1 MGPRIIAV
9 GGGKGGVGKS
19 LISGNVAVALAD
31 AGHRVVLVDADLGA
45 ANQHTLFGIDRPGSS
60 LQQLLSN
67 EVKTLEEIAMPT
79 RVPNLRLVVGTG
91 AVLGAANINHGQK
104 VKVLRQIRKLDADV
118 VVVDVG
124 AGTSHNTVDF
134 FDIGDVRVV
143 VVTPQLTS
151 IQNAYAFLKAAVLRL
166 CRHTAEDAE
175 KAALLE
181 GAVGPRETERV
192 DEILKRVE
200 AQDAEFAARLRGVI
214 GAFDARLVGN
224 MITETNDLG
233 IFQGVARMVRDFL
246 GVPAQVACHLRTS
259 RFVHQSVNRRVP
271 FLAAGVDDDNARILR
286 RFAHTLLQ
294 ASGPLALG
302 IPNPGAAARGASTA
316 AQKPEDL
323 LRHHDRLSVSWSADL
338 IRDGQ
343 SAPVRVTDVSA
354 GGVGIETTQSLTEG
368 ERCTLA
374 LLEPGLRLDVPTR
387 VRHLG
392 PSATH
397 AGLAFEAE
405 SELVA
410 RILTAARQIANPGP
424 RVQLTA

>member
-19 LISGNVAVALAD
+19 LIAGNVAVALAD

-45 ANQHTLFGIDRPGSS
+45 ANQHTLFGIDRPSAS

-67 EVKTLEEIAMPT
+67 EVKSLEEIAMPT
-79 RVPNLRLVVGTG
+79 RIVNLRLVVGTG

-104 VKVLRQIRKLDADV
+104 VKVLRQIRKLDTDV

-175 KAALLE
+175 KAALFD
-181 GAVGPRETERV
+181 GAVGQRETERV
-192 DEILKRVE
+192 DEILKRLD
-200 AQDAEFAARLRGVI
+200 AQDAAFAARLRGVV
-214 GAFDARLVGN
+214 GTFDARLVGN
-224 MITETNDLG
+224 MVTETNDLG

-286 RFAHTLLQ
+286 RFALTLMH
-294 ASGPLALG
+294 ATSPLAVSV
-302 IPNPGAAARGASTA
+302 PSPGAAARNASAPAKT
-316 AQKPEDL
+316 PEDL
-323 LRHHDRLSVSWSADL
+323 LRHHDRLSVTWSADL

-343 SAPVRVTDVSA
+343 SSPVRVTDVSA
-354 GGVGIETTQSLTEG
+354 GGVGIETSQPLAEG
-368 ERCTLA
+368 ERCTLF
-374 LLEPGLRLDVPTR
+374 LLEPGLRLEVPTR

-397 AGLAFEAE
+397 AGLAFEADGD
-405 SELVA
+405 LVA
-410 RILTAARQIANPGP
+410 RILAAARQPGGP
-424 RVQLTA
+424 GAVQLTA